1 MTVIDRFLV
10 FRKLFEKLAMT
21 HVTGHSHERRGTVMN
36 TDSHAVRRMR
46 SLSRIVE
53 NGIFSP
59 FPEGRFDD
67 LYGFAISYDAF
78 QFFGSY

>member
-1 MTVIDRFLV
+1 MV
-10 FRKLFEKLAMT
+10 
-21 HVTGHSHERRGTVMN
+21 N
-36 TDSHAVRRMR
+36 TDAHSVRRVC